1 MEKKKLINI
10 KYAQINEL
18 KIYLSQTDY
27 HNDKREDD
35 QQKGINPT
43 YQTPMGVLMERDN
56 ARANIN
62 ALEQE
67 ISTLE
72 QELEEEQPYE
82 ATLVDP

>member
-18 KIYLSQTDY
+18 KLYLSQTDY

-35 QQKGINPT
+35 QQKGVTPT
-43 YQTPMGVLMERDN
+43 YQTPMEVLMERDN

-67 ISTLE
+67 IATLE
-72 QELEEEQPYE
+72 QELEQEIESE
-82 ATLVDP
+82 IVDIQ